1 MLAKTVLLLLLG
13 CAWIVTAAIIRK
25 VKVSQHG
32 DGHYKTI
39 KEAIKSLPNNSE
51 TWEIEIDAG
60 VYNEQLIV
68 DRPGPVIL
76 RGKTHGKAT
85 TYADNLVTI
94 AWNESTATPGASD
107 EDTSALIV
115 NNEGFKAYNINFNQ
129 TWGLSF
135 NGSQAV
141 AVTVNSD
148 KVVFDQ
154 CLFTGYQDTLFVGN
168 RTSVGRQYFK
178 DCYIAGAVDFIF
190 GNASSYFDH
199 CTIASNGPSHVTAQ
213 KRQWIDDSEAILS
226 AMIFNECRIVR
237 DWNTNGVDLTRQ
249 CDLGRPW
256 RDHAKVVYMNSFID
270 DHVKAEGWGSWY
282 STTHGDY
289 SNVFYAE
296 YNNTGPGSWE
306 ENAASRTLNYTRL
319 LNASEAK
326 QFKFE
331 EWFKHDLS
339 WIN

>member
-1 MLAKTVLLLLLG
+1 M
-13 CAWIVTAAIIRK
+13 
-25 VKVSQHG
+25 S
-32 DGHYKTI
+32 
-39 KEAIKSLPNNSE
+39 
-51 TWEIEIDAG
+51 
-60 VYNEQLIV
+60 
-68 DRPGPVIL
+68 
-76 RGKTHGKAT
+76 
-85 TYADNLVTI
+85 
-94 AWNESTATPGASD
+94 
-107 EDTSALIV
+107 
-115 NNEGFKAYNINFNQ
+115 NEGFKAYNINFNQ

-135 NGSQAV
+135 NGPQAV

-178 DCYIAGAVDFIF
+178 DCYIAGGKCKHFSILLDMLSSLTWLFAAVDFIF

-256 RDHAKVVYMNSFID
+256 RDHAKVVYMNSFIGNKNAGRLTYL
-270 DHVKAEGWGSWY
+270 V
-282 STTHGDY
+282 
-289 SNVFYAE
+289 VF
-296 YNNTGPGSWE
+296 
-306 ENAASRTLNYTRL
+306 
-319 LNASEAK
+319 
-326 QFKFE
+326 
-331 EWFKHDLS
+331 
-339 WIN
+339 